1 MHWGTIFS
9 EEKLWNFIK
18 KIKMF
23 LINMKRN
30 KLKTFPTFS
39 IISKYD
45 GHSLVDLD
53 TKELYTFCGLAVRN
67 IKPIM
72 CRKLKK

>member
-1 MHWGTIFS
+1 M
-9 EEKLWNFIK
+9 
-18 KIKMF
+18 
-23 LINMKRN
+23 INMKRN

-45 GHSLVDLD
+45 GQSLVDLD

-67 IKPIM
+67 IKPRM